1 MINIEI
7 TKLDDNI
14 KHISIKGHAQSAKY
28 GNDLVCCAVSVLSQS
43 IVNAMIKALDF
54 REDFFSISNNGNL
67 EIDIPDNLT
76 DIQLI
81 KMQTL
86 ADVLDINLKDL
97 SKQYRKYIIFKEKRG
112 FRKC

>member
-1 MINIEI
+1 CLRLRPE
-7 TKLDDNI
+7 
-14 KHISIKGHAQSAKY
+14 A
-28 GNDLVCCAVSVLSQS
+28 
-43 IVNAMIKALDF
+43 VNAMIKALDF